1 MPTPGVSTQTPAE
14 PEQEGRRWDNLST
27 WERSHLGG
35 RKPPVLHPLPCPWD
49 PGAPTSC
56 YRREG
61 QGDRGQGGAFPP
73 GAACFGVPPCSVH
86 TPRPCSRSAS
96 SKYSSGFPP
105 AASPPPMEHHPHP
118 TGPPR
123 RPSAAPQNPMGAPC
137 SAGHKA
143 APRQH
148 LFAPNPSPPAPRDA
162 QRLCVGSALSRRRR
176 WAAGSRS
183 CPCHGSLRACGKPRR
198 EPGCPYGIK
207 ASSMS

>member
-1 MPTPGVSTQTPAE
+1 MSPRGRGSKRLRSGTKAAIRAQRLLGLAAQECPGAAALPMPTPGVSTQTPAE

-105 AASPPPMEHHPHP
+105 AASPPPWSITPILQGHP
-118 TGPPR
+118 
-123 RPSAAPQNPMGAPC
+123 AAPQQPPKTPWELRAPQ
-137 SAGHKA
+137 GTK
-143 APRQH
+143 
-148 LFAPNPSPPAPRDA
+148 
-162 QRLCVGSALSRRRR
+162 QRLVSIYLLLTLHLLLRGTRRGSAWARR
-176 WAAGSRS
+176 
-183 CPCHGSLRACGKPRR
+183 
-198 EPGCPYGIK
+198 
-207 ASSMS
+207 